1 MEITT
6 AKTKGVELL
15 LGDPKKAVIKLA
27 IPAVISS
34 LIGAV
39 YQITDII
46 WVSGLGADALAVLGY
61 VGPFFLVV
69 MALGSCWAAGGGIN
83 ISRKI
88 GEDDKQ
94 GADELAEH
102 TFVLTLV
109 SSVVLCLF
117 FMVSARPLLML
128 MGAEKV
134 IDTAVCMVYIIAGFA
149 FFQMASRAAGSILYN
164 EGDAKRTMAVAL
176 IGILL
181 NIILDPIFIYV
192 LEMGVIGS
200 AVASVVAM
208 MVAFLV
214 LVYWFIIK
222 KTTYISVRLKAFTFK
237 KERVFDIFKL
247 GLPITMAQLVG
258 PVAGFIIIAI
268 ISDVSG
274 TDGVAVT
281 STGMRFKDFI
291 LLPTL
296 GVAHAVTTVTAAAW
310 GSRDYDKL
318 QGTFY
323 YALKIGLLLTGLLSV
338 ATFFLA
344 PQIAMIFTW
353 SKESA
358 HLSKDL
364 VLFIRMFSCLYM
376 SVTIWTTS
384 VCLFVG
390 IGRSIYDF
398 LFNFLKSLLF
408 VVPLAYVF
416 GSYLDFGLPGV
427 WAVIIVGM
435 WLQALTAFV
444 LARMYLKSFRK
455 RRRVVQFRS
464 IE

>member
-1 MEITT
+1 MEITA

-15 LGDPKKAVIKLA
+15 LGDPKKAIIKLA

-46 WVSGLGADALAVLGY
+46 WVSGLGADALAVMGY

-94 GADELAEH
+94 GADELAGH
-102 TFVLTLV
+102 TFVLTLI
-109 SSVVLCLF
+109 SSVVLCLL
-117 FMVSARPLLML
+117 FMVSARPLLMM

-134 IDTAVCMVYIIAGFA
+134 IDTAACMVYIIAAVA
-149 FFQMASRAAGSILYN
+149 FFQMAGRAAGSILYN
-164 EGDAKRTMAVAL
+164 EGDAKRTMTVAL

-181 NIILDPIFIYV
+181 NIILDPVFIYV
-192 LEMGVIGS
+192 LELGVIGS

-208 MVAFLV
+208 MVAFFV
-214 LVYWFIIK
+214 LVHWFVIK
-222 KTTYISVRLKAFTFK
+222 KITYISVRFKGFKFK
-237 KERVFDIFKL
+237 KERVLAIFKL
-247 GLPITMAQLVG
+247 GLPITLAQLVG
-258 PVAGFIIIAI
+258 PLAGFFIISI

-274 TDGVAVT
+274 TDGVAVN

-318 QGTFY
+318 RVAFY

-338 ATFFLA
+338 VTFFLA
-344 PQIAMIFTW
+344 PQITMIFTW
-353 SKESA
+353 SREAA

-364 VLFIRMFSCLYM
+364 VLFIRMFSCFYM
-376 SVTIWTTS
+376 SLTIWTTS
-384 VCLFVG
+384 VCFFVG

-408 VVPLAYVF
+408 VVPLVYVF
-416 GSYLDFGLPGV
+416 GSYLNFGLPGV

-435 WLQALTAFV
+435 WLQALAAFV
-444 LARMYLKSFRK
+444 LARMYLNKFQAKGK
-455 RRRVVQFRS
+455 R
-464 IE
+464 I